1 MAYEVNYC
9 QTKEQFKHLAEVVT
23 SRQNGDPSGAEIDT
37 STLEYAN
44 QTRKTLDKVIDDAY
58 AILAEGQFI
67 TPAIEYGSGELVNP
81 ENVDIPNEKYPGNQ
95 SVWLEDPASGVT
107 IAYVLKRS
115 VDLPYDLTQAF
126 NYNDWIAVSLRRT
139 IQKNFPA
146 YSDYQKIF
154 QVVESDGITPIR
166 FIDVQPYY
174 DGRKLTGQKDTGP
187 GSLPPSFTV
196 QRPSP
201 TAPDEVVI
209 NGLTIYADKEFW
221 LELTIEEPIT
231 AENEM
236 LNFGE
241 VVYVRDYTRAGD
253 ANSADGIAQAFD
265 AAKNKQLV
273 FEPNGQYN
281 IDGLS
286 GNITC
291 DNIRVDFNNSTFNIT
306 GLTKAQHD
314 AEGDAARGWWYR
326 SDMIRI
332 NAENV
337 VLLNGVFDG
346 QNSFIDTIIQVKGA
360 RVFTNNLE
368 FKNVRYPNNTFSNQW
383 PDNTEGPLT
392 VEDCLKSD
400 ISGIEF
406 NDYFYQLFDGSLVT
420 PNANA
425 QLQGR
430 CLSLNGRNGT
440 ENTQMFVSN
449 VHFNRCSMATVS
461 DQTNEVNYSWCTWR
475 SVRANC
481 AYLLDGGVSAN
492 FFGGFMTDC
501 DDQGISCYAINL
513 KVIGMSFFNVANR
526 PIALRQTALD
536 RVLIQGCTFK
546 HVEAANYPDMMP
558 IGYPGNLLVSIKNLN
573 VSNNIFD
580 IAVLNYY
587 ICQAGNLNGV
597 ASFTNND
604 IRIGR
609 CVSATSQY
617 IFYHENSNDVYAPT
631 ISGNRIHFDGNDELW
646 LCRNGQLALIGK
658 NDITPVAKSDGSSPS
673 VRVPDYSY
681 EIQSGDLNALLGR
694 NANEVPKGNFHI
706 SCQAEIEQNLR
717 DGFGV
722 WWSASSDSS
731 NFSPYLP
738 WTMGAFG
745 ITWGNNQNQDT
756 QDNAFTVVMPHPT
769 TNVMRV
775 VGKVTADGDFESAIN
790 GSGLIVK
797 NDSGSVR
804 ARIKLNSA
812 GTGIEIEPL

>member
-23 SRQNGDPSGAEIDT
+23 SRQDGDPSGAEIDE
-37 STLEYAN
+37 STLSYAN

-58 AILAEGQFI
+58 ATLAEGQFI

-81 ENVDIPNEKYPGNQ
+81 DNVDIPNGKYPGNQ

-126 NYNDWIAVSLRRT
+126 NHNDWIAVSLRRT
-139 IQKNFPA
+139 IQRNFPA
-146 YSDYQKIF
+146 YSDYQKVF
-154 QVVESDGITPIR
+154 QVVESDGVTPIR

-201 TAPDEVVI
+201 EAPDEVVI

-231 AENEM
+231 SENDM

-253 ANSADGIAQAFD
+253 ANSADGIAQAFQ
-265 AAKNKQLV
+265 AAKNKTLM
-273 FEPNGQYN
+273 FEPGATYN

-286 GNITC
+286 GNVTC

-326 SDMIRI
+326 SKMIHI

-337 VLLNGVFDG
+337 ILLNGVFDG
-346 QNSFIDTIIQVKGA
+346 QNSFIDTIIQVVGA

-368 FKNVRYPNNTFSNQW
+368 FKNVRYPNSTFANQW
-383 PDNTEGPLT
+383 PTSTESAF
-392 VEDCLKSD
+392 VVADCTKSD
-400 ISGIEF
+400 VEGIWF
-406 NDYFYQLFDGSLVT
+406 KDYLYQLFDDSLVT
-420 PNANA
+420 PNSNA

-440 ENTQMFVSN
+440 ENTQMLVSN
-449 VHFNRCSMATVS
+449 VHFERCSMATVS

-475 SVRANC
+475 NVRANC
-481 AYLLDGGVSAN
+481 AYLLSGGIAAN

-501 DDQGISCYAINL
+501 DDQGITCYAINL

-526 PIALRQTALD
+526 PISLRQTALD
-536 RVLIQGCTFK
+536 RVLIQGCTFRHK
-546 HVEAANYPDMMP
+546 EAANHPGMMP

-580 IAVLNYY
+580 IDVLNYY

-609 CVSATSQY
+609 CSSTRGHH
-617 IFYHENSNDVYAPT
+617 IFYHENLNDVYAPT
-631 ISGNRIHFDGNDELW
+631 IDGNRIHFDGNEDLW
-646 LCRNGQLALIGK
+646 LCRNGQLAIIGK
-658 NDITPVAKSDGSSPS
+658 NDITPVTKLDGSGPS

-681 EIQSGDLNALLGR
+681 EIQSGDLNALIGR
-694 NANEVPKGNFHI
+694 DANETPKGNFHI
-706 SCQAEIEQNLR
+706 SCQSEIEQNMR

-731 NFSPYLP
+731 NYSPHIP
-738 WTMGAFG
+738 FTMGAFG
-745 ITWGNNQNQDT
+745 VAWGSELNQDVSE
-756 QDNAFTVVMPHPT
+756 NYFAVVMPDPST
-769 TNVMRV
+769 RIMKL
-775 VGKVTADGDFESAIN
+775 VGKVTANGDFESAVA
-790 GSGLIVK
+790 GSGVILRTPDGTKKYRLKI
-797 NDSGSVR
+797 NNSGNISTELV
-804 ARIKLNSA
+804 
-812 GTGIEIEPL
+812 